1 MWGDGNYCERN
12 GAIEFNPKVSII
24 NYSKV
29 HTHFPFR
36 GKDVNCYIW
45 SGMKLRTK
53 ILFYL
58 NLIFARFNEDCRGE
72 LGCEFQAL
80 FPWGI
85 LPYRRLY
92 WLWSKSFNN
101 YFCPNFM
108 FFTSSFTSPLKS
120 FSRGVKLI
128 LPSLSLWLGPLCS
141 AFLMY

>member
-1 MWGDGNYCERN
+1 MWGDDNYCEWN
-12 GAIEFNPKVSII
+12 EVVEFNPKAPII

-29 HTHFPFR
+29 HDRFPFR
-36 GKDVNCYIW
+36 GKDMNCYIW
-45 SGMKLRTK
+45 SGMRSRTK
-53 ILFYL
+53 FLFPL
-58 NLIFARFNEDCRGE
+58 NLIFARFKENCWGKFGLE
-72 LGCEFQAL
+72 LQTL
-80 FPWGI
+80 SPWGI
-85 LPYRRLY
+85 LPYLRLY

-128 LPSLSLWLGPLCS
+128 LPSLSLWLGLLCS